1 MSPPTPFRTSEA
13 VTRLATSWHNRAQY
27 GNILKR
33 IIKTQ
38 DENYKAE
45 RDKINKTKISQNIAY
60 LIQTLSSIIKDE
72 KQIEERIKKLEEN
85 AGLTKKK

>member
-1 MSPPTPFRTSEA
+1 LP
-13 VTRLATSWHNRAQY
+13 TSWHNRAQY

-33 IIKTQ
+33 IIKKQ
-38 DENYKAE
+38 EENYKNE

-85 AGLTKKK
+85 TGLAKKK

>member
-1 MSPPTPFRTSEA
+1 
-13 VTRLATSWHNRAQY
+13 LATSWHNRAQY

-33 IIKTQ
+33 IIKKQ
-38 DENYKAE
+38 EENYKNE
-45 RDKINKTKISQNIAY
+45 RDKIIKTKISQSIAY

>member
-1 MSPPTPFRTSEA
+1 MS
-13 VTRLATSWHNRAQY
+13 TSWHNRAQY

-38 DENYKAE
+38 EENYKNE

-85 AGLTKKK
+85 AGLTKKEKKK